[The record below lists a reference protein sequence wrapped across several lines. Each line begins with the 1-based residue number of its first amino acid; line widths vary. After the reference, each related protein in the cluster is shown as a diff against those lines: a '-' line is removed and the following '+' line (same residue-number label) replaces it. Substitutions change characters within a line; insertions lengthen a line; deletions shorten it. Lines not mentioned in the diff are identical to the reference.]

1 MINDERFSPAGV
13 LAPKSKA
20 DLAFIMHALSLLA
33 TNGTAA
39 IVCFPGVMYRD
50 GAEQKIRKYLIDN
63 NYIECVIQLP
73 ENLFFGTS
81 IATCIMVLKKNK
93 TENNILFIDASK
105 ECVKV
110 TNNNKLT
117 EKNIQNILTVYRERT
132 NKKYYATM
140 VPKDKVAENNYNL
153 SVSSYV
159 EQEDTGEKVDIVKL
173 NAEIKEIVER
183 EEVLRAEINKII
195 EEIGE
200 E

>member
-39 IVCFPGVMYRD
+39 IVCFPGVMYRG